1 MQAGE
6 RLRQAREHRALS
18 LRQLA
23 DQTRISTAVLE
34 ALERGWP
41 DRLPEPA
48 YLRTMLPLLERF
60 LELEPAS
67 LRGALHDAQAD
78 RPRTTQRPVRL
89 PWLSVQLFSTWQG
102 SAIYGALL
110 LLLLYAL
117 NLEQQRLAAQ
127 GLLSLR
133 PMPPRE
139 EPSAARP
146 QLPLQGAELLL
157 EAYPGLHPMALA
169 RRGQAM
175 ALLQRQDAQL
185 AAQQAPGVLELS
197 LGRSSRLSLET
208 AAGLRSQL
216 QVGPGELVLP
226 LTPPFSLQLEP
237 APPTGAASLRWNGLP
252 LLPLAPGRYRWPRPE
267 AAASSP

>member
-1 MQAGE
+1 MAAILKRSWIDRLRRRSAVAGAQPGQGDGDPVDPLMQAGE

-146 QLPLQGAELLL
+146 QLLEDWIGGFLAQGHFAVLV
-157 EAYPGLHPMALA
+157 GLA
-169 RRGQAM
+169 RLQEIDLSPCGREFDVMLCDFWQWCSSTKSRRRSTKRADP
-175 ALLQRQDAQL
+175 ASLLQL
-185 AAQQAPGVLELS
+185 
-197 LGRSSRLSLET
+197 
-208 AAGLRSQL
+208 
-216 QVGPGELVLP
+216 LVK
-226 LTPPFSLQLEP
+226 
-237 APPTGAASLRWNGLP
+237 
-252 LLPLAPGRYRWPRPE
+252 PGRMRARTE
-267 AAASSP
+267 